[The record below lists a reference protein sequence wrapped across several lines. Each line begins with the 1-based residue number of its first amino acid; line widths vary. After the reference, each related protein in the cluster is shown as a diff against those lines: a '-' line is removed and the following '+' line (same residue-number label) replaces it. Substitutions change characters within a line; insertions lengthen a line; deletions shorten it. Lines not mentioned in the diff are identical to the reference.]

1 MQDKTYPPR
10 KAPTGLR
17 TGMTPAGTSSMR
29 AELWKLRRDKAG
41 VMVAAVARRRTG
53 IESARED
60 IVCVCRCEVCYIR
73 RYEVYSW

>member
-60 IVCVCRCEVCYIR
+60 IVCV
-73 RYEVYSW
+73 SL